1 MIRIGTCSWKYDSW
15 KGLVYSANVGKDYL
29 PEYSAHFNTVEV
41 DQWFWSLFAEDKV
54 ALPQPDVVNSY
65 FDAVPEDFKFT
76 IKIPNSL
83 TLTHFYQ
90 KDKSKPLQPNPY
102 FLSKQLFDNFLDSIE
117 PMHSKIGILMF
128 QFEYL
133 NKQKMKSQIEFLQK
147 LSEFMQQSEKT
158 IDMAVEIRNPYYL
171 NKNYFDFLN
180 DNNLSPVLL
189 QGYYMPSIL
198 ETYQK
203 HTHQISR
210 PVVIRLHGPDRSE
223 IEKKSKG
230 IWNEILEP
238 KDDEI
243 SRITKII
250 KDLDSKNLDVYVNVN
265 NHYEGSAPRTIQ
277 KIKDQLNA
285 IEF

>member
-15 KGLVYSANVGKDYL
+15 KGLVYSKTVGKNYL
-29 PEYSAHFNTVEV
+29 PEYSTHFNTVEI
-41 DQWFWSLFAEDKV
+41 DQWFWSLFGEDKV
-54 ALPQPDVVNSY
+54 VLPQPNVVQSY
-65 FDAVPEDFKFT
+65 AEAVPEDFNFT
-76 IKIPNSL
+76 IKIPNSI

-102 FLSKQLFDNFLDSIE
+102 FLSEKLFEKFLDSLQPIN
-117 PMHSKIGILMF
+117 SKIGMLMF

-133 NKQKMKSQIEFLQK
+133 NKQKMKSQAEFQQK
-147 LSEFMQQSEKT
+147 FGEFINQVDKQIPLSL
-158 IDMAVEIRNPYYL
+158 EIRNPYYL

-180 DNNLSPVLL
+180 QNDLSPVLL
-189 QGYYMPSIL
+189 QGYYMHPIF

-203 HTHQISR
+203 HSSQINKSAI
-210 PVVIRLHGPDRSE
+210 IRLHGPDRSE

-243 SRITKII
+243 SKITKII

-277 KIKDQLNA
+277 KIKDQLNT
-285 IEF
+285 IDF

>member
-15 KGLVYSANVGKDYL
+15 KGLVYSENVGKNYL
-29 PEYSAHFNTVEV
+29 PQYSNHFDTVEI
-41 DQWFWSLFAEDKV
+41 DQWFWSLFGENKVVLPNPNVVKSYAE
-54 ALPQPDVVNSY
+54 
-65 FDAVPEDFKFT
+65 AVPEEFKFT
-76 IKIPNSL
+76 IKIPNSIS
-83 TLTHFYQ
+83 LTHFYQ

-102 FLSKQLFDNFLDSIE
+102 FLSIELFENFLNILK
-117 PMHSKIGILMF
+117 PMQSKIGMLMI

-133 NKQKMKSQIEFLQK
+133 NKQKMKSQ
-147 LSEFMQQSEKT
+147 SEFQQIFDEFIKYVDKQ
-158 IDMAVEIRNPYYL
+158 IPIAIEIRNPYYL

-180 DNNLSPVLL
+180 SNNLSPVLL
-189 QGYYMPSIL
+189 QGYYMNPIFD
-198 ETYQK
+198 TYQK
-203 HTHQISR
+203 HFSQINK

-243 SRITKII
+243 SRITKIVN
-250 KDLDSKNLDVYVNVN
+250 DLDKKFLDVYVNVN

-277 KIKDQLNA
+277 KIKDQLNT
-285 IEF
+285 INF

>member
-1 MIRIGTCSWKYDSW
+1 
-15 KGLVYSANVGKDYL
+15 L
-29 PEYSAHFNTVEV
+29 PEYAKHFNTVEI
-41 DQWFWSLFAEDKV
+41 DQWFWSLFGEDKV
-54 ALPQPDVVNSY
+54 VLPQPSAVKSY
-65 FDAVPEDFKFT
+65 ADKVPDDFKFT

-90 KDKSKPLQPNPY
+90 KDKSKPFQANPY
-102 FLSKQLFDNFLDSIE
+102 FLSKDLFDNFLNTLE
-117 PMHSKIGILMF
+117 PMQNKIGMLMF

-133 NKQKMKSQIEFLQK
+133 NKLKMKSQVEFQDRF
-147 LSEFMQQSEKT
+147 SEFANQIHTQ
-158 IDMAVEIRNPYYL
+158 IPLALEIRNPYYL

-180 DNNLSPVLL
+180 RLNLSPVLL
-189 QGYYMPSIL
+189 QGYYMHPIF

-203 HTHQISR
+203 HFSQITK

-230 IWNEILEP
+230 IWNQILEP

-250 KDLDSKNLDVYVNVN
+250 RDLDSKNLDVYVNVN

-277 KIKDQLNA
+277 KLKDQLNA
-285 IEF
+285 LDF

>member
-15 KGLVYSANVGKDYL
+15 KGLVYNEDTGKDYL
-29 PEYSAHFNTVEV
+29 PEYASHFDTVEI

-54 ALPQPDVVNSY
+54 ILPQPNVVKSY

-76 IKIPNSL
+76 IKIPNSI

-90 KDKSKPLQPNPY
+90 KDKAKPLQPNPY
-102 FLSKQLFDNFLDSIE
+102 FLSIQLFNKFLESIE
-117 PMHSKIGILMF
+117 PMRSKIGMLMF

-147 LSEFMQQSEKT
+147 FGDFNQQIATSLPLA
-158 IDMAVEIRNPYYL
+158 IEIRNPYYL
-171 NKNYFDFLN
+171 NTRYFDFL
-180 DNNLSPVLL
+180 DQNNLSPVLL
-189 QGYYMPSIL
+189 QGYYMPPIFDTFL
-198 ETYQK
+198 K
-203 HTHQISR
+203 HANQINNS
-210 PVVIRLHGPDRSE
+210 VVIRLHGPDRSE
-223 IEKKSKG
+223 IEKKSG
-230 IWNEILEP
+230 RNWSEILDP

-250 KDLDSKNLDVYVNVN
+250 KDMDNKNLDVYVNVN

-277 KIKDQLNA
+277 KIKDQLQ
-285 IEF
+285 

>member
-15 KGLVYSANVGKDYL
+15 KGLVYSENVGKNYL
-29 PEYSAHFNTVEV
+29 PQYSNHFDTVEI
-41 DQWFWSLFAEDKV
+41 DQWFWSLFGENKIVLPNPNVVKSYAE
-54 ALPQPDVVNSY
+54 
-65 FDAVPEDFKFT
+65 AVPEEFKFT
-76 IKIPNSL
+76 IKIPNSIS
-83 TLTHFYQ
+83 LTHFYQ

-102 FLSKQLFDNFLDSIE
+102 FLSIELFENFLNILK
-117 PMHSKIGILMF
+117 PMQSKIGMLMI

-133 NKQKMKSQIEFLQK
+133 NKQKMKSQ
-147 LSEFMQQSEKT
+147 SEFQQIFDEFIKYVDKQ
-158 IDMAVEIRNPYYL
+158 IPIAIEIRNPYYL

-180 DNNLSPVLL
+180 SNNLSPVLL
-189 QGYYMPSIL
+189 QGYYMNPIFD
-198 ETYQK
+198 TYQK
-203 HTHQISR
+203 HFSQINK

-243 SRITKII
+243 SRITKIVN
-250 KDLDSKNLDVYVNVN
+250 DLDKKFLDVYVNVN

-277 KIKDQLNA
+277 KIKDQLNT
-285 IEF
+285 INF